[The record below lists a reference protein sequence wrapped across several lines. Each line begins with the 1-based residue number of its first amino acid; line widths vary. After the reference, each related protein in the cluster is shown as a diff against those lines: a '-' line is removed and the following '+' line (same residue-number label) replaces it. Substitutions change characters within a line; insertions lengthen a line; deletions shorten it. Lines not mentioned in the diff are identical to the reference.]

1 MALHATKIIEQ
12 YERLTGEQFQDALNR
27 LSKLGHTG
35 TEAAHFIGFC
45 DKQRMDIVIKRLGY
59 QPVTFRGIKPRG
71 MSISSKKYHKAKE
84 RRLRAE
90 SQRSTTA

>member
-12 YERLTGEQFQDALNR
+12 YEQLTGEQFQDALNR

-59 QPVTFRGIKPRG
+59 QPVIFRGIKHRG
-71 MSISSKKYHKAKE
+71 MSKSSKTYHNRKE
-84 RRLRAE
+84 KRLLE
-90 SQRSTTA
+90 KGQ

>member
-12 YERLTGEQFQDALNR
+12 YEQLTGEEFQAALNR
-27 LSKLGHTG
+27 LAKLGHTG

-71 MSISSKKYHKAKE
+71 MSISSKNYHRAKE
-84 RRLRAE
+84 KRLSAE
-90 SQRSTTA
+90 SKRSTSA

>member
-12 YERLTGEQFQDALNR
+12 YEQLTGEQFQDALNR

-45 DKQRMDIVIKRLGY
+45 DKQRLDIVIKRLGY
-59 QPVTFRGIKPRG
+59 TPVVFRGRRLPG
-71 MSISSKKYHKAKE
+71 MSKSAIKYRKAKE
-84 RRLRAE
+84 KRLREE
-90 SQRSTTA
+90 SQRTTSA